1 MFRFVA
7 LPLVALAVSDET
19 SLMQGLKP
27 VADVKSRHDKNA
39 VTNLLESAKGMLK
52 NGETADVVAF
62 ATATL
67 EEITSQVIPAIQ
79 DAHNVEQALLTSH
92 FQFFADAV
100 SALEI
105 GVSEVVVLH
114 QEQDNQNTLHLQC
127 RDLEAAKCD
136 VKRDCDCQL
145 YRHWLSFVEEESAL
159 RHIEHQIENRIDG
172 HFCKEDGSG
181 ASPSNPSGV
190 SPYIANGTTHV
201 FRQTSVPIF
210 EAFQIQ
216 WPRVVIEENQYEVL
230 RPQCETHY
238 SNLDAKTASCDSR
251 QTSLEEAACH
261 HGITV
266 AEVRSQFDCA
276 WSQAMYTYDLTEKE
290 SRLMMI
296 DRIREFRTL
305 STVQCLL
312 DRTTERNG
320 RPCDEAT
327 DEATT
332 EITHC
337 EQARRDVVITWLEL
351 DFPCEVRECG
361 AASAGIGPHLAED
374 ESVLAG
380 CSGPLVCP
388 AIPPVCGYN
397 ADGIIVGGAC
407 RPEPPVHPCTAGLI
421 FAGLPAVPEHPMFAA
436 DPAGELGVTVSDP
449 GTCNPHCNERPLC
462 QACNIP
468 APPVCPVPDWVWAQY
483 TSMSLRHTDTAA
495 ISQIDGHTD
504 TYIARGQ
511 SAGGNLD

>member
-7 LPLVALAVSDET
+7 LPVVALAVSDET

-52 NGETADVVAF
+52 NGETADVVQF

-79 DAHNVEQALLTSH
+79 DAHNVEQALLNSH
-92 FQFFADAV
+92 FELFANAI

-105 GVSEVVVLH
+105 GVSEIVELH
-114 QEQDNQNTLHLQC
+114 MEQHSQNTQHLEC
-127 RDLEAAKCD
+127 RDLEAEKCD
-136 VKRDCDCQL
+136 RKRECDCQL
-145 YRHWLSFVEEESAL
+145 YRYWIEFQEEEASI
-159 RHIEHQIENRIDG
+159 RTIEHQHNAHYCD
-172 HFCKEDGSG
+172 
-181 ASPSNPSGV
+181 
-190 SPYIANGTTHV
+190 ANGTTHT
-201 FRQTSVPIF
+201 FRTASVPIM
-210 EAFQIQ
+210 EAFQVQ
-216 WPRVVIEENQYEVL
+216 WPKVVEAEEVVDNY
-230 RPQCETHY
+230 RPQCVSLY
-238 SNLDAKTASCDSR
+238 SQLDERTSSCDSR
-251 QTSLEEAACH
+251 QGQLEDAACQ

-266 AEVRSQFDCA
+266 ADVRSQFDCA

-337 EQARRDVVITWLEL
+337 EQARRDVVVTWLEL
-351 DFPCEVRECG
+351 DFPCQQRECG
-361 AASAGIGPHLAED
+361 TGAPGIGPHFADD
-374 ESVLAG
+374 ESVLPG
-380 CSGPLVCP
+380 CDGPLVCP

-407 RPEPPVHPCTAGLI
+407 RPAPPVHPCTEGQI
-421 FAGLPAVPEHPMFAA
+421 FAGLPAVPEHPMFASN
-436 DPAGELGVTVSDP
+436 PAGVLGATVSDP

-468 APPVCPVPDWVWAQY
+468 APPACPVPDWVWAQY
-483 TSMSLRHTDTAA
+483 TTLSLRTTDTAA

>member
-27 VADVKSRHDKNA
+27 VADVKQRHDKNA

-79 DAHNVEQALLTSH
+79 DAHNVEQALLEQH
-92 FQFFADAV
+92 FEFFATAI

-105 GVSEVVVLH
+105 GVSEIY
-114 QEQDNQNTLHLQC
+114 TLHMDQASHNAQHLEC
-127 RDLEAAKCD
+127 RDVEAAKCD
-136 VKRDCDCQL
+136 LKRECDCDL
-145 YRHWLSFVEEESAL
+145 YRLWITYQEEESGL
-159 RHIEHQIENRIDG
+159 RHIEHQIENRVDG
-172 HFCKEDGSG
+172 HFCKEDASG
-181 ASPSNPSGV
+181 A
-190 SPYIANGTTHV
+190 YIANGTTHV
-201 FRQTSVPIF
+201 FRQTSVPIM
-210 EAFQIQ
+210 EAFKIQ
-216 WPRVVIEENQYEVL
+216 WPEVVIAEAAYDNRQ
-230 RPQCETHY
+230 PQCETKYH
-238 SNLDAKTASCDSR
+238 LLDEKTALCDAKQD
-251 QTSLEEAACH
+251 QLEDAACH

-266 AEVRSQFDCA
+266 SDVRSQFDCA

-290 SRLMMI
+290 SRLMML

-327 DEATT
+327 DEATS
-332 EITHC
+332 EITNC

-351 DFPCEVRECG
+351 LFPCEARECG
-361 AASAGIGPHLAED
+361 AAGPGIGPHLADD
-374 ESVLAG
+374 ESVLPG
-380 CSGPLVCP
+380 CDGPLVCP
-388 AIPPVCGYN
+388 AIPRLCGYTLN
-397 ADGIIVGGAC
+397 GIIDPSMGAC
-407 RPEPPVHPCTAGLI
+407 RPEPPTHPCTPGSI
-421 FAGLPAVPEHPMFAA
+421 FAGLPAIPQAPFFAEN
-436 DPAGELGVTVSDP
+436 PAGQLGMTVSDP
-449 GTCNPHCNERPLC
+449 GTCDPHCNDRPLC
-462 QACNIP
+462 QVCNIP
-468 APPVCPVPDWVWAQY
+468 APPACPVPEWVWAQY
-483 TSMSLRHTDTAA
+483 TSESLRHTS
-495 ISQIDGHTD
+495 INYEH
-504 TYIARGQ
+504 